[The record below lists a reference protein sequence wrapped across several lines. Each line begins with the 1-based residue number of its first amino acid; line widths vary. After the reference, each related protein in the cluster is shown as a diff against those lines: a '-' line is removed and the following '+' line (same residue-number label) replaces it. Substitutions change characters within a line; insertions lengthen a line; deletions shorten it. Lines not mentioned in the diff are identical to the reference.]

1 MGHRRYF
8 IRKDTK
14 KAGKAK
20 EWIEMEGDEF
30 YRFLHTKEA
39 KARYFIRL
47 KNDGD
52 EDCDVIY
59 MEASDKD
66 FRNWKANDNHQRY
79 YRKYTRGRGY
89 KKVSMSAH
97 ADEDGLLVEEVVA
110 SGDEMTEELAIRGLQ
125 VETLYHAMDLLSN
138 AERKILDMYYWKGM
152 GQQEIA
158 EALNTSQPNIRQR
171 LRRIHKKL
179 AGLMKKF

>member
-1 MGHRRYF
+1 ME
-8 IRKDTK
+8 T
-14 KAGKAK
+14 GKTK
-20 EWIEMEGDEF
+20 EWIEMDGESF
-30 YRFLHTKEA
+30 YRFLASDEA
-39 KARYFIRL
+39 RGRRFVRIA
-47 KNDGD
+47 NNGD
-52 EDCDVIY
+52 DECDVIY

-79 YRKYTRGRGY
+79 YRKNTRGRGY

-138 AERKILDMYYWKGM
+138 AERKILKMYYWESMKL
-152 GQQEIA
+152 QEIGRSFG
-158 EALNTSQPNIRQR
+158 TTPQNIYQR
-171 LRRIHKKL
+171 LRRVRRKLRRIMQNKKS
-179 AGLMKKF
+179 

>member
-1 MGHRRYF
+1 ME
-8 IRKDTK
+8 T
-14 KAGKAK
+14 GKTQ
-20 EWIEMEGDEF
+20 EWIEMDGESF
-30 YRFLHTKEA
+30 YRFLASDEA
-39 KARYFIRL
+39 RGRRFVRIA
-47 KNDGD
+47 NNGD
-52 EDCDVIY
+52 DECDVIY

-89 KKVSMSAH
+89 KKVSMSSH
-97 ADEDGLLVEEVVA
+97 TDEDGLLVEEVVA

-125 VETLYHAMDLLSN
+125 VETLHHAMDLLSN

-158 EALNTSQPNIRQR
+158 EAFNTSQPNIRQR

>member
-1 MGHRRYF
+1 ME
-8 IRKDTK
+8 T
-14 KAGKAK
+14 GKTK
-20 EWIEMEGDEF
+20 EWIEMDGESFYGFLASDEAGGRRFVRIANNGD
-30 YRFLHTKEA
+30 
-39 KARYFIRL
+39 
-47 KNDGD
+47 D
-52 EDCDVIY
+52 ECDVIY

-79 YRKYTRGRGY
+79 YRKYSRGRGY

-138 AERKILDMYYWKGM
+138 AERFWICITGKAWDSRRLQRPLIHPSR
-152 GQQEIA
+152 
-158 EALNTSQPNIRQR
+158 TSGSASGGSIRSWR
-171 LRRIHKKL
+171 DS
-179 AGLMKKF
+179 